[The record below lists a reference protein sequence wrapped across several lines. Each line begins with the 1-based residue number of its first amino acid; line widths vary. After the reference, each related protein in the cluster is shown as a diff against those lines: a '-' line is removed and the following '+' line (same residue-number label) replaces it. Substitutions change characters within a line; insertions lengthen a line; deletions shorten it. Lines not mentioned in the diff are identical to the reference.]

1 MLCYDWKV
9 LVMYIL
15 PKAGAEDR
23 PSLYKTTAQLQ
34 ERLSRLPEHWSTY
47 VDVANIDENSEII

>member
-1 MLCYDWKV
+1 
-9 LVMYIL
+9 MYIL
-15 PKAGAEDR
+15 PKAGAEDC